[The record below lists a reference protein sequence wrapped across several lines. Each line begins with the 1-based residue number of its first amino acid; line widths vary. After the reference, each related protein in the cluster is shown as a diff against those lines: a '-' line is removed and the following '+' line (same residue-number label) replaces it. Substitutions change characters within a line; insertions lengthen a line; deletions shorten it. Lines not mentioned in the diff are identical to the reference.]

1 MCQCW
6 LALFIEKC
14 LFCIVSIVFSKVSTT
29 HVPLGFKRG
38 VLLTFLALFVCVVG
52 ASKMFFAFVVGLFN
66 IATCVGG
73 TFSLLAPSQPN
84 HSTT

>member
-14 LFCIVSIVFSKVSTT
+14 FFCITSIDFSKVSTT
-29 HVPLGFKRG
+29 HVPLGCKRG

-52 ASKMFFAFVVGLFN
+52 ASNMFFAFGVGLFN

-73 TFSLLAPSQPN
+73 KISLCIGS
-84 HSTT
+84 